1 MTLSK
6 RDKTM
11 LGVLLAVA
19 IGIVLI
25 LTIGRSLLSG
35 GAAPEAP
42 KPVAVPAI
50 DIGIFSDPRFQ
61 GLIAP
66 RGLPVQAGKVGNT
79 NPFKIEKPRTAAT
92 SSPER

>member
-11 LGVLLAVA
+11 LVVLLAVA
-19 IGIVLI
+19 IGIILV
-25 LTIGRSLLSG
+25 LTIGRSLLRG

-42 KPVAVPAI
+42 KPAVVPTLDTA
-50 DIGIFSDPRFQ
+50 IFSDPRFQ

-66 RGLPVQAGKVGNT
+66 RGLPVQAGKVGNS
-79 NPFKIEKPRTAAT
+79 NPFVVPETKRAAT
-92 SSPER
+92 TTVR